1 MLITVSLRTSCFKG
15 TNRPIRLRLR
25 AANCPGYL
33 AQERYGN
40 FTIILFKSI
49 KKGHRQPVAFFLLM
63 KSLFS
68 CK

>member
-49 KKGHRQPVAFFLLM
+49 KKATVNRQPFFADEKFIFL
-63 KSLFS
+63 
-68 CK
+68 